1 MTMIDP
7 GSQTPTSYPVQ
18 FDVDYPD
25 RPLNRLTTF
34 FRLILVIP
42 IVIVLGLVSGQR
54 APIPTGSTRIAFI
67 TAGGLLFL
75 PVLLLILF
83 RRKNPRWPHS
93 HPP

>member
-1 MTMIDP
+1 MTTIGP
-7 GSQTPTSYPVQ
+7 GPETPASHPVQ
-18 FDVDYPD
+18 FDVEYPD

-42 IVIVLGLVSGQR
+42 IVIVLSLVSGHGTT
-54 APIPTGSTRIAFI
+54 IPMESTRVVLI

-83 RRKNPRWPHS
+83 RRKYPRWW
-93 HPP
+93 